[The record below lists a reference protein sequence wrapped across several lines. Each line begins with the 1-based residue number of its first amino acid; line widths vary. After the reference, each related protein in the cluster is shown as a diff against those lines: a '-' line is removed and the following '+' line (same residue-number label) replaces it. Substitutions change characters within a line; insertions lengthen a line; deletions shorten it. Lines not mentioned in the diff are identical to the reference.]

1 MTRLP
6 HVDYHLDLANTPW
19 RVRSLHLTEQLDAP
33 FTADLHLLTTVSLA
47 PSDLLLAPA
56 TITIRR
62 GDTTRT
68 FRGEVTRARVV
79 HDDSTSSCA
88 AWVRIEPTFARLGR
102 SRRYRIHQDRSTT
115 AIVSELFAQIPGLTL
130 RDDVREPLPPRDF
143 CVQYHGVWFSV

>member
-1 MTRLP
+1 MPRDQTENQTR
-6 HVDYHLDLANTPW
+6 
-19 RVRSLHLTEQLDAP
+19 RVRHVHLREALDTP
-33 FTADLHLLTTVSLA
+33 FDADLHLLTTVSLA

-56 TITIRR
+56 TLTIRR